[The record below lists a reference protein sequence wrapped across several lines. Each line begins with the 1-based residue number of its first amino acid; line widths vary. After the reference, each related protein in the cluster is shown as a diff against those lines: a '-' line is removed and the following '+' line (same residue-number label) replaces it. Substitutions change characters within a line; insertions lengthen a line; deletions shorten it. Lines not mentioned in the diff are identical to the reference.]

1 MSRILYQNPDG
12 SVAVLIPAPDCG
24 LTLEEIAAKD
34 LPPDVTVY
42 HLVEESDIPTDRTF
56 RNAWTLQDGLL
67 GHDMTKCMDLTKSRL
82 RAARKPLLE
91 AQDVLFQRALE
102 TGADTTAIIAEKQRL
117 RDVTKLV
124 TLEMTIEEL
133 KGVSV

>member
-1 MSRILYQNPDG
+1 MSRILYQSPDG
-12 SVAVLIPAPDCG
+12 SVAVIIPAPDRG
-24 LTLEEIAAKD
+24 LTIEEIAAKD
-34 LPPDVTVY
+34 VPQGLAWQI
-42 HLVEESDIPTDRTF
+42 VEDTDIPSDRTF

-67 GHDMTKCMDLTKSRL
+67 GHDLMKCMDMTKDRL

-102 TGADTTAIIAEKQRL
+102 TGADTTAIVTEKQRL

-124 TLEMTIEEL
+124 TPELTLDEL
-133 KGVSV
+133 KGVTV

>member
-1 MSRILYQNPDG
+1 MSRILYPRPDG

-34 LPPDVTVY
+34 VPQGLAWQI
-42 HLVEESDIPTDRTF
+42 VEDADIPTDRTF
-56 RNAWTLQDGLL
+56 RNAWTLQDGRL
-67 GHDMTKCMDLTKSRL
+67 GHDLMKCMDLTKDRL

-102 TGADTTAIIAEKQRL
+102 TGADTTAIVAEKQRL

-124 TLEMTIEEL
+124 TPALTIEEL
-133 KGVSV
+133 KGATV